1 MNGERYLL
9 DTNAIIAL
17 LQGNLRLVQ
26 RLKTA
31 EWVGISIISQLEF
44 LAFTELSESEY
55 QAFNQFLQRVE
66 VVGISS
72 EQPRL
77 IEQIIAV
84 RQRYR
89 LKLPDAVIVATA
101 MQSEATLITA
111 DQQLQN
117 LSGLFT
123 IGFSE

>member
-26 RLKTA
+26 RLQTA
-31 EWVGISIISQLEF
+31 VWVGISIISQLEF

-66 VVGISS
+66 VIGLSS

-101 MQSEATLITA
+101 MQAEAALLTG

-117 LSGLFT
+117 LPNLLT
-123 IGFSE
+123 IDFSE

>member
-26 RLKTA
+26 RLQTA
-31 EWVGISIISQLEF
+31 VWVGISIISQLEF

-66 VVGISS
+66 VIGLSS

-123 IGFSE
+123 IDFSE

>member
-26 RLKTA
+26 RLQTA
-31 EWVGISIISQLEF
+31 VWVGISIISQLEF

-66 VVGISS
+66 IIGLSS

-84 RQRYR
+84 RQQYR

-101 MQSEATLITA
+101 MQAEAALLTG

-117 LSGLFT
+117 LPNLLT
-123 IGFSE
+123 IDFSE